1 MADITDLTK
10 DFNDVLEWKHF
21 SSAQQ
26 HTIAQLTKKLDKA
39 ERENEELKKLLESQT
54 PLLNEKGE
62 LSIFQD
68 KALELSSQGMSSAEI
83 ICHLEINKLKEISMK
98 AALSTEEIRNLESLV
113 RSMKSMQDKGKPSK
127 IVNAIE
133 TKDLLQLIESSASD
147 IK

>member
-10 DFNDVLEWKHF
+10 DFKDVLEWKHF

-26 HTIAQLTKKLDKA
+26 HAIVQLTKKLDKL
-39 ERENEELKKLLESQT
+39 ERENEDLRKLLESQT

-68 KALELSSQGMSSAEI
+68 KAIELSSQGMSSAEI

-98 AALSTEEIRNLESLV
+98 ATLSTEEIRNLESLV
-113 RSMKSMQDKGKPSK
+113 RSMKSMQDRPKSSK
-127 IVNAIE
+127 LVEDIK
-133 TKDLLQLIESSASD
+133 TQDLLHLIEGSG
-147 IK
+147 IEPK